1 MASSDDQM
9 TGSSQ
14 AVAHAIDVT
23 SAVPGPCW
31 RTLRGWLDDMEL
43 EFEPNLHPEHGL
55 MGYAVRLRN
64 WLLGIGLSARST
76 GPVLTLSAVLCR
88 GMDRE
93 AAALHAVDKANAR
106 LAMGQ
111 ILYFPGPPAELS
123 FFASAT
129 FDLVDRETFTLMFDA
144 MVQELNNVGF
154 TAVMQVRGYHA
165 TDYAAPWGDPQMAPI
180 DDDSEALHAADVP
193 ADLESASD
201 DRPNEGKQADT
212 ERDETPAV
220 DTDASTPGARNKGT
234 RGAGER
240 DD

>member
-1 MASSDDQM
+1 MPTSDGEM
-9 TGSSQ
+9 TGITQ
-14 AVAHAIDVT
+14 AQAIEVT

-43 EFEPNLHPEHGL
+43 EFEPNLHAEHGL

-64 WLLGIGLSARST
+64 WLVGIGLSARST

-93 AAALHAVDKANAR
+93 SAALQAVDKANAR
-106 LAMGQ
+106 LTMGQ

-129 FDLVDRETFTLMFDA
+129 FDLIDRETFTLMFDS

-154 TAVMQVRGYHA
+154 SAVMQVRGYHA

-180 DDDSEALHAADVP
+180 DDDSEPLHRAEVP
-193 ADLESASD
+193 AELESAID
-201 DRPNEGKQADT
+201 DRAAEDSRAADEG
-212 ERDETPAV
+212 EPTPGVAA
-220 DTDASTPGARNKGT
+220 DASTPGAPNKGT